1 MTGTALDHPL
11 VRDYL
16 HDLDSAFA
24 ALPAGEARELR
35 EQITAHLDDALR
47 PDSDDQEVALT
58 LLQLGSP
65 ANLAAEASAG
75 TADATAAGTAG
86 GAQRPRR
93 ARLGWPRLGWRGWTL
108 TAGAVVIVAAVSGY
122 IIAAGTAAP
131 IQDASA
137 SSWWFPRD
145 SARAVDTQADG
156 AEQTAIPIRS
166 GQEQGFA
173 ITVDNPSDWTQTVLG
188 PAGYGNS
195 PGSLTAQIGVATA
208 DPYHGGGV
216 FLPLHYKLPESIPP
230 HQTRAL
236 RVLWTS
242 TVCLGKGGSQGINQ
256 VRLRVRVATITR
268 TETIQ
273 LPEGFF
279 VTGPSQGRCS

>member
-1 MTGTALDHPL
+1 MTGSALDHPL

-16 HDLDSAFA
+16 RDLDSAFA
-24 ALPAGEARELR
+24 ALPAEEARELR

-47 PDSDDQEVALT
+47 PGSDDQEVVLT

-65 ANLAAEASAG
+65 SNLAAEASAG
-75 TADATAAGTAG
+75 TAG
-86 GAQRPRR
+86 GGRRPRR
-93 ARLGWPRLGWRGWTL
+93 ARLGWPRLGWLGWTL

-122 IIAAGTAAP
+122 LIAVDTAAP
-131 IQDASA
+131 IQFASA
-137 SSWWFPRD
+137 STWWFPRD

-195 PGSLTAQIGVATA
+195 PGSLTAQISVATA
-208 DPYHGGGV
+208 DPDHGGGV

-242 TVCLGKGGSQGINQ
+242 TACLGKGGSQGINK
-256 VRLRVRVATITR
+256 VTLRVRVGTFTR

-279 VTGPSQGRCS
+279 VSGPSQGRCS

>member
-11 VRDYL
+11 VREYL

-24 ALPAGEARELR
+24 ALPAEEARELR

-58 LLQLGSP
+58 LLRLGSP
-65 ANLAAEASAG
+65 GNLAAEASAG
-75 TADATAAGTAG
+75 TAAATAAGTAG

-93 ARLGWPRLGWRGWTL
+93 ARLGWPRLGRRGWTL

-131 IQDASA
+131 IQVASA

-216 FLPLHYKLPESIPP
+216 FLPLRYKLPESIPP

-242 TVCLGKGGSQGINQ
+242 NACLGKGASQGINQ

>member
-16 HDLDSAFA
+16 HDLDSALA

-47 PDSDDQEVALT
+47 PDSGDQEVALT

-65 ANLAAEASAG
+65 GSLAAEASAG
-75 TADATAAGTAG
+75 TAGAMAAGDG
-86 GAQRPRR
+86 RRPWRT
-93 ARLGWPRLGWRGWTL
+93 RLGWPRLGWRGWTL
-108 TAGAVVIVAAVSGY
+108 TAGAVAIVVAVSGY
-122 IIAAGTAAP
+122 IIAVDTAAP
-131 IQDASA
+131 IQAASA

-173 ITVDNPSDWTQTVLG
+173 LTVDNPSDWTQTVLG
-188 PAGYGNS
+188 PAGNGNS
-195 PGSLTAQIGVATA
+195 PGSLTARIGVATA

-216 FLPLHYKLPESIPP
+216 FLPLRYQLPESIPP

-242 TVCLGKGGSQGINQ
+242 TACLGKGGSQGINQ
-256 VRLRVRVATITR
+256 VTLRVRVGAFTR

-279 VTGPSQGRCS
+279 VSGPSQGRCS

>member
-11 VRDYL
+11 VRGYL
-16 HDLDSAFA
+16 RDLDSAFA
-24 ALPAGEARELR
+24 ALPAEEARELR

-65 ANLAAEASAG
+65 SNLAAEASAG
-75 TADATAAGTAG
+75 
-86 GAQRPRR
+86 GAQRSRR
-93 ARLGWPRLGWRGWTL
+93 ARRGWPRLGRRGWTL
-108 TAGAVVIVAAVSGY
+108 TAGAVIIVAAVSGY
-122 IIAAGTAAP
+122 IIAVDTAAP
-131 IQDASA
+131 IQVANA

-173 ITVDNPSDWTQTVLG
+173 ITVHNPSDWTQTVLG

-242 TVCLGKGGSQGINQ
+242 TFCLGKGGSQGINQ
-256 VRLRVRVATITR
+256 VTLRVRVGTFTR

-279 VTGPSQGRCS
+279 VSGPSQGRCS